1 MEIKLNIKKPIMPS
15 EIFMEQ
21 PIGKRQDG
29 FNPSK
34 GNIFNPSKGSIK
46 VKDLTEEQ
54 AYEYAE
60 LMKQTFIEHW
70 KSGGKNER

>member
-15 EIFMEQ
+15 EIFIEQ

-29 FNPSK
+29 LNL
-34 GNIFNPSKGSIK
+34 SKGSIK

-70 KSGGKNER
+70 KNVVALMSF

>member
-15 EIFMEQ
+15 EIFIEQ

-29 FNPSK
+29 
-34 GNIFNPSKGSIK
+34 FNPSKGSIK

-60 LMKQTFIEHW
+60 LMKQAFIEHW